1 MPITLCLLPTTNC
14 MIHSELHLL
23 KVRLLYCY
31 YSNSSYC
38 TIACKLENFDN
49 IKLLCVRCLATGV
62 KPKPP
67 ATLPKPAVVAPP
79 VQQAPVP
86 LTTASHGTTLAAP
99 RPMTH
104 KRSVSD
110 LPAVGR
116 DQGLAPVYPPQSG
129 GGGVGANNSL
139 FSNSMNNSAAM
150 RVRSQQPQQQVTW
163 SASTYM

>member
-1 MPITLCLLPTTNC
+1 
-14 MIHSELHLL
+14 MIHLEPHLL

-31 YSNSSYC
+31 SNSRYY
-38 TIACKLENFDN
+38 TTACKLENFKN
-49 IKLLCVRCLATGV
+49 ITLLLCVGCLATGV

-110 LPAVGR
+110 LPAIGR

-129 GGGVGANNSL
+129 GSGFGANNSL
-139 FSNSMNNSAAM
+139 FSNSMNNSTAM
-150 RVRSQQPQQQVTW
+150 RVKPQQPQQQVTW

>member
-1 MPITLCLLPTTNC
+1 
-14 MIHSELHLL
+14 MIHSEPHLL

-31 YSNSSYC
+31 SNRSYYTTTC
-38 TIACKLENFDN
+38 NLENFNN
-49 IKLLCVRCLATGV
+49 ITQLCVRCLTTGV

-110 LPAVGR
+110 LPAIGR
-116 DQGLAPVYPPQSG
+116 DQGLALVYPPPSG
-129 GGGVGANNSL
+129 GGGVGTNNSL

-150 RVRSQQPQQQVTW
+150 RVRPQQPQQQVTW